1 MIFDRKGES
10 FTFFFFDFPL
20 SGLAEDKE
28 GFSLKRFFHQLDYNE
43 APSELILVGF
53 LTC

>member
-1 MIFDRKGES
+1 MIFNGKWNIFLS
-10 FTFFFFDFPL
+10 FFDFLL

-28 GFSLKRFFHQLDYNE
+28 GFSLRRFSHQLDYTDT
-43 APSELILVGF
+43 PSELILVGF

>member
-1 MIFDRKGES
+1 MIFDRKGDIFLS
-10 FTFFFFDFPL
+10 FFDFPL